1 MKKFSFL
8 ILALIGFF
16 FLTGCTNE
24 RTATES
30 WSRIN
35 ENQERFGLAFVQGSD
50 VIDFI
55 KGRLRQRLMTKAI
68 RHDVIDAV
76 LNAKESNL
84 TTVFA
89 AARLL
94 KERLQDENFK
104 PSMEA
109 LTRVM
114 NLAKKAEGITNEID
128 PSLFENDAE
137 KALYEAVEEVKAQFA
152 ERTLKENYEQLVS
165 LRPVI
170 DQYFDQTM
178 VMVEDEAVRNN
189 RLAQLQQI
197 ADMALS
203 IASLDQII
211 TK

>member
-1 MKKFSFL
+1 
-8 ILALIGFF
+8 
-16 FLTGCTNE
+16 
-24 RTATES
+24 
-30 WSRIN
+30 
-35 ENQERFGLAFVQGSD
+35 
-50 VIDFI
+50 
-55 KGRLRQRLMTKAI
+55 
-68 RHDVIDAV
+68 
-76 LNAKESNL
+76 
-84 TTVFA
+84 
-89 AARLL
+89 
-94 KERLQDENFK
+94 
-104 PSMEA
+104 
-109 LTRVM
+109 
-114 NLAKKAEGITNEID
+114 
-128 PSLFENDAE
+128 
-137 KALYEAVEEVKAQFA
+137 LYEAVEKVKAQFA

>member
-1 MKKFSFL
+1 M
-8 ILALIGFF
+8 
-16 FLTGCTNE
+16 
-24 RTATES
+24 
-30 WSRIN
+30 
-35 ENQERFGLAFVQGSD
+35 
-50 VIDFI
+50 
-55 KGRLRQRLMTKAI
+55 
-68 RHDVIDAV
+68 
-76 LNAKESNL
+76 
-84 TTVFA
+84 
-89 AARLL
+89 
-94 KERLQDENFK
+94 
-104 PSMEA
+104 
-109 LTRVM
+109 
-114 NLAKKAEGITNEID
+114 
-128 PSLFENDAE
+128 
-137 KALYEAVEEVKAQFA
+137 YEAVEKVKAQFA